1 MFCFRFVYIFSIL
14 IRIVFICWTFFG
26 NLIVCWT
33 LRPETTSHSKE
44 YVFNMFGGTEK
55 KGISRNSMISIL
67 LNGCSKRFNL
77 DFSFTFCRWK
87 SSVMTDDSN
96 GILGTYNLVLQ
107 LEITYSDEWR
117 TRRNLCR
124 WVKNMKQSK
133 NIYTIRLICVFLF
146 LFCFVKNN
154 SFFFKFWCMSTNYLK
169 IFKICFLLWKS

>member
-14 IRIVFICWTFFG
+14 IRIVFI
-26 NLIVCWT
+26 CWT

-77 DFSFTFCRWK
+77 FDFSFTFCRWK

-117 TRRNLCR
+117 TRRNICR

-133 NIYTIRLICVFLF
+133 NIYTIRLICDFLF
-146 LFCFVKNN
+146 FV
-154 SFFFKFWCMSTNYLK
+154 L
-169 IFKICFLLWKS
+169 